1 MDKNI
6 KIKKIYEKYLNS
18 LYEGI
23 VINHFEVVKTY
34 SLNENSNEWVDY
46 SNIIFI
52 TIKNNTGKLISSEN
66 LERRLTPLFGYEIII
81 NFS

>member
-46 SNIIFI
+46 SNIIL
-52 TIKNNTGKLISSEN
+52 IKFYIGN
-66 LERRLTPLFGYEIII
+66 
-81 NFS
+81 